1 MPIAVRV
8 IQLGPL
14 TLHVSDDPPAALCA
28 NCRLEVHIGAYGG
41 TGGAPRSQP
50 EKILVCPG
58 CRKSHVAGAESLREL
73 GIAR

>member
-1 MPIAVRV
+1 MRA

-28 NCRLEVHIGAYGG
+28 NCRLEVHIGEYRE
-41 TGGAPRSQP
+41 TVGAPRSRP

-58 CRKSHVAGAESLREL
+58 CRKSHVAGEKALREL
-73 GIAR
+73 GVTR